1 MHHLDHSSNR
11 PRAQAL
17 KQSPQRLFWEACDTQ
32 EIQELFNFKVMHACL
47 DSELPKTT
55 DGRRPRLWPVK
66 IVRGIKHNQETNAK
80 GGRSRLCVVGINH
93 QEGKEYSRKEAPT
106 PMFATVL
113 ILIAEATVK
122 RGVKFQF
129 DLTQFFQQSDC
140 DSPEPICLI
149 PPRAHQ
155 RDEHGQKVYWV
166 LDKWLQGAKGAGY
179 SARMQ
184 IIAILQDND
193 IICFTICN

>member
-1 MHHLDHSSNR
+1 
-11 PRAQAL
+11 
-17 KQSPQRLFWEACDTQ
+17 
-32 EIQELFNFKVMHACL
+32 
-47 DSELPKTT
+47 
-55 DGRRPRLWPVK
+55 
-66 IVRGIKHNQETNAK
+66 VRGIKHNQETNAK

-113 ILIAEATVK
+113 ILIGEATVK
-122 RGVKFQF
+122 RGINFKF
-129 DLTQFFQQSDC
+129 DLTQFYC
-140 DSPEPICLI
+140 DSPEQVCLI

-184 IIAILQDND
+184 IIAILEDND
-193 IICFTICN
+193 LICFTISNWDHCLFIHQSDRGQCRFALHVHDGCGGWASTRELAISLYTLLHRHYPQIKW